1 MHEIATVISGVATLA
16 SGGFTGPVGALTVY
30 ISMDSRVTAA
40 LMQDWV
46 CMGLRTDNLSEAVKF
61 ASTEKLKRAVDF

>member
-1 MHEIATVISGVATLA
+1 
-16 SGGFTGPVGALTVY
+16 
-30 ISMDSRVTAA
+30 MDSRVTAA